1 MGREISTQFDA
12 LIKMPFEASDH
23 VQIAPNE
30 LLPTIPEEIPGMILP
45 QVEEKPIELTMKKSQ
60 TSFDSYLMPKR
71 QTFES
76 TALSTASIPLP
87 PHQSQRTNGKLTI
100 TRKNPSNRALDNGD
114 VFDVQHGSSNF
125 YPSASRDPSF
135 SSLSEFSSQRLLART
150 IERQPED
157 INV

>member
-12 LIKMPFEASDH
+12 LMKMSFEASDH

-76 TALSTASIPLP
+76 TALSTASLP
-87 PHQSQRTNGKLTI
+87 VAASSVAKD
-100 TRKNPSNRALDNGD
+100 KWEADNNKEEP
-114 VFDVQHGSSNF
+114 FESSF
-125 YPSASRDPSF
+125 R
-135 SSLSEFSSQRLLART
+135 
-150 IERQPED
+150 
-157 INV
+157 